1 MASCRAQPPVP
12 QPYIDSDKLAMTVMA
27 VDDNPANLKLIG
39 ALLDDL
45 VQHVILCDS
54 GQDRRA
60 GQTVAVGS
68 HSDGYSNAGYGRH
81 SRLLELIRHL
91 PHQQQTPVIAV
102 TAHALE
108 GQREK
113 LLAAGMNDYL
123 AKPIEE
129 DKLSTLLL
137 RYQPGMH
144 VAAPQLAE
152 PVEPVIDHNVTL
164 NWQAGAASGCHETR
178 PRAGDAANAA
188 RLYAGG
194 AQ

>member
-1 MASCRAQPPVP
+1 MDIQMPDMDGIRA
-12 QPYIDSDKLAMTVMA
+12 
-27 VDDNPANLKLIG
+27 
-39 ALLDDL
+39 
-45 VQHVILCDS
+45 C
-54 GQDRRA
+54 
-60 GQTVAVGS
+60 
-68 HSDGYSNAGYGRH
+68 
-81 SRLLELIRHL
+81 ELIRHL

-164 NWQAGAASGCHETR
+164 NWQLALRQAAMKPDLAREMLQMLLAFMPEVRNKVEEQLVGETPEGLLDLIHKLHGSCSYSGV
-178 PRAGDAANAA
+178 PRLKNCAIPLKASC
-188 RLYAGG
+188 
-194 AQ
+194 AQVPRRKSWSRSYWNC

>member
-1 MASCRAQPPVP
+1 
-12 QPYIDSDKLAMTVMA
+12 MTVMA

-54 GQDRRA
+54 GQDAVEQAKQSQLDLILMDIQMPDMDGIRA
-60 GQTVAVGS
+60 C
-68 HSDGYSNAGYGRH
+68 
-81 SRLLELIRHL
+81 ELIRHL

-123 AKPIEE
+123 AKP
-129 DKLSTLLL
+129 D
-137 RYQPGMH
+137 
-144 VAAPQLAE
+144 
-152 PVEPVIDHNVTL
+152 
-164 NWQAGAASGCHETR
+164 
-178 PRAGDAANAA
+178 
-188 RLYAGG
+188 
-194 AQ
+194 